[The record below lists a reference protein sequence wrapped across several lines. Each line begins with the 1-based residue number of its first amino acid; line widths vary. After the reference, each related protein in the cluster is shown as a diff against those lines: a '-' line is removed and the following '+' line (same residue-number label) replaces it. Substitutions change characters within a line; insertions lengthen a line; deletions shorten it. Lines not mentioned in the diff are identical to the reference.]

1 MAIIIVIKEISR
13 PGMWC
18 HASSPHITTLTN
30 KNTSILKHYLSTK
43 LYQVFVEKRKV
54 HLKINKPKSNKEHRR
69 RRRET
74 QRENPLNWID
84 LEFSLYDKPIFF
96 YIQQTNKPP
105 PARPTSR
112 HWSCRW
118 WSPNSD
124 CCCCCFLPLTCAP
137 GCRWACR
144 RWQAPDSAA
153 ADS

>member
-18 HASSPHITTLTN
+18 HATSLHITTFTN
-30 KNTSILKHYLSTK
+30 KNTPILKHYLSTK
-43 LYQVFVEKRKV
+43 FFQVF
-54 HLKINKPKSNKEHRR
+54 HLKINKPKSNKNVD
-69 RRRET
+69 RE
-74 QRENPLNWID
+74 RERERKSSELNRPRVFTVR
-84 LEFSLYDKPIFF
+84 LTNIFI
-96 YIQQTNKPP
+96 YIQQTSKPP

-144 RWQAPDSAA
+144 RWQAPA